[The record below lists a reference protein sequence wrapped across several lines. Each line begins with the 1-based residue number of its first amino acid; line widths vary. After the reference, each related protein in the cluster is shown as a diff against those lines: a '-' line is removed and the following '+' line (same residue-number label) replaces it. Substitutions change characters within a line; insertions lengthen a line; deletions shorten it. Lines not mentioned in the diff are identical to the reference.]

1 MAAPP
6 VTKTWMLALAASSM
20 VAETVVAPSNPLAMT
35 SARSR
40 LDVLQ
45 TLGPL
50 RTTPSQHHA
59 THKNLDA
66 LLRAGLLYSPSRP
79 AVCDSPDEERAPKIR
94 NATCSYLAFNRR
106 LGIP

>member
-1 MAAPP
+1 MP
-6 VTKTWMLALAASSM
+6 ALAASSM

-50 RTTPSQHHA
+50 HTTSSQHHA
-59 THKNLDA
+59 TRKNPDA
-66 LLRAGLLYSPSRP
+66 LLRAGLLYSSSRP
-79 AVCDSPDEERAPKIR
+79 AVSDSPDDERAPKIR
-94 NATCSYLAFNRR
+94 YATCSCLAFDRR
-106 LGIP
+106 LGMA